1 MRNKVVFI
9 TGGARG
15 LGAGLA
21 AKVLESGGQAFIVDL
36 NAEAVF
42 AQVEAQGSK
51 AIAGCSANVCSQSE
65 LELAMA
71 ECKDRFGKIDVV
83 VANAGILKMGSIEH
97 MNPADFDA
105 VMQVNVNGVFNTIRA
120 GIPYLR
126 ETRGY
131 LQVVSS
137 LAAAIHTPLMGHYAA
152 SKAAVEALADVARQ
166 ELALDG
172 VDVGCVHPTF
182 TNTAMIKEVNA
193 GVLWGGHKGAFGAVE
208 PEQVIDA
215 MYRGIQKR
223 QRKIIAPKTITPLIL
238 APGLFHRVAETLGRL
253 QGSDAALKK
262 FKAEEVSSQKAG
274 APRAAK
280 SSSTVSR

>member
-1 MRNKVVFI
+1 MRNKVAFI

-21 AKVLESGGQAFIVDL
+21 ARILEKGGRAFIVDV
-36 NAEAVF
+36 NADAVF
-42 AQVEAQGSK
+42 AQVETLGGEV
-51 AIAGCSANVCSQSE
+51 IAGCEANVCRQAE

-71 ECKDRFGKIDVV
+71 ECKDRFGRIDVV

-105 VMQVNVNGVFNTIRA
+105 VMQVNVTGVFNTIRA
-120 GIPYLR
+120 GIPHLR
-126 ETRGY
+126 ESKGY

-172 VDVGCVHPTF
+172 IDVGCVHPTF
-182 TNTAMIKEVNA
+182 TNTAMIQEVNA

-238 APGLFHRVAETLGRL
+238 APGLFHKVAETLGRL

-262 FKAEEVSSQKAG
+262 FKAEE
-274 APRAAK
+274 AAA
-280 SSSTVSR
+280 SVVQAAATGRTVTPQ

>member
-1 MRNKVVFI
+1 MKDKVVFI

-21 AKVLESGGQAFIVDL
+21 EQVVNHGGKAFVVDV
-36 NAEAVF
+36 NAQAVF
-42 AQVEAQGSK
+42 SRVEELGGGAV
-51 AIAGCSANVCSQSE
+51 AGCAANVCSQAE

-71 ECKDRFGKIDVV
+71 ECKDRFGRIDVV

-97 MNPADFDA
+97 MDPSDFDA
-105 VMQVNVNGVFNTIRA
+105 VMQVNVNGVFYTIRA
-120 GIPYLR
+120 AIPYLR

-182 TNTAMIKEVNA
+182 TNTAMIQEVNA
-193 GVLWGGHKGAFGAVE
+193 GVLWGGHRGAFGAVE
-208 PEQVIDA
+208 PNQVIEA

-223 QRKIIAPKTITPLIL
+223 QRKIIAPKAITPLIL
-238 APGLFHRVAETLGRL
+238 APGLFHRVAEGLSRL
-253 QGSDAALKK
+253 QGSEKALKK
-262 FKAEEVSSQKAG
+262 FKCEEQK
-274 APRAAK
+274 K
-280 SSSTVSR
+280 SFTQ

>member
-1 MRNKVVFI
+1 MKNKVVFI

-21 AKVLESGGQAFIVDL
+21 AKVLEKGGNAFIVDL

-42 AQVEAQGSK
+42 EQVETLGGER
-51 AIAGCSANVCSQSE
+51 IAGCQANVCKPAD

-71 ECKDRFGKIDVV
+71 ECKERFGKIDVV
-83 VANAGILKMGSIEH
+83 VVNAGILKMGSIEH

-105 VMQVNVNGVFNTIRA
+105 VMQVNVHGAFNTIRA

-126 ETRGY
+126 ETKGY
-131 LQVVSS
+131 LQVISS
-137 LAAAIHTPLMGHYAA
+137 LAAAIHTPLMSHYAA

-172 VDVGCVHPTF
+172 IDVGCVHPTF

-193 GVLWGGHKGAFGAVE
+193 GVLWGGHKGAFAAVE

-215 MYRGIQKR
+215 MFRGIEKR
-223 QRKIIAPKTITPLIL
+223 QRKIIAPKTIAPLIL
-238 APGLFHRVAETLGRL
+238 APGLFHRVAEGLGRL
-253 QGSDAALKK
+253 QGSEQALKK
-262 FKAEEVSSQKAG
+262 FKAEEAESLT
-274 APRAAK
+274 R
-280 SSSTVSR
+280 R

>member
-1 MRNKVVFI
+1 MKNKVVFI

-21 AKVLESGGQAFIVDL
+21 AKVLSKGGKAFIVDL

-42 AQVEAQGSK
+42 EQVETLGGE
-51 AIAGCSANVCSQSE
+51 AIAGCQANVCKPAD

-71 ECKDRFGKIDVV
+71 ECKERFGRIDVV
-83 VANAGILKMGSIEH
+83 VVNAGILKMGSIEH

-105 VMQVNVNGVFNTIRA
+105 VMQVNVNGAFNTIRA

-126 ETRGY
+126 ETKGY
-131 LQVVSS
+131 LQVISS

-172 VDVGCVHPTF
+172 IDVGCVHPTF
-182 TNTAMIKEVNA
+182 TNTAMIQEVNA
-193 GVLWGGHKGAFGAVE
+193 GVLWGGHKGAFGAIE
-208 PEQVIDA
+208 PKQVIDA
-215 MYRGIQKR
+215 MYRGIEKR
-223 QRKIIAPKTITPLIL
+223 QRKIIAPKTIAPLVL
-238 APGLFHRVAETLGRL
+238 APGLFHRVAEGLSRL
-253 QGSDAALKK
+253 QGSEQALKK
-262 FKAEEVSSQKAG
+262 FKAEESESLT
-274 APRAAK
+274 R
-280 SSSTVSR
+280 R